1 MRGSGSTGSCR
12 GASHPCTPLEGS
24 HWRHSK
30 VRRKERENR
39 SVRAGLCSHTGH
51 RLSPAAARM
60 HSLTP
65 SLLPAKP
72 KGVGGIKK
80 GLFFPIPISF
90 LSMGY
95 KKCLF
100 AGLPFGKGK
109 KHCPFCDTRE
119 LDLWTYSMAVGLS
132 DECLMC

>member
-1 MRGSGSTGSCR
+1 MYSTGRVSLETQQSKEEGERKQISESRPPPHRAQAQPCSC
-12 GASHPCTPLEGS
+12 
-24 HWRHSK
+24 
-30 VRRKERENR
+30 
-39 SVRAGLCSHTGH
+39 
-51 RLSPAAARM
+51 M
-60 HSLTP
+60 HALTP

-80 GLFFPIPISF
+80 GLSFPIPIGF

>member
-51 RLSPAAARM
+51 RLSPAAART

-80 GLFFPIPISF
+80 GLSFPIPISF
-90 LSMGY
+90 LSTGY

>member
-1 MRGSGSTGSCR
+1 MYSTGRVS
-12 GASHPCTPLEGS
+12 LETQQ
-24 HWRHSK
+24 SK
-30 VRRKERENR
+30 EEGERKQISESRPP
-39 SVRAGLCSHTGH
+39 HTGH
-51 RLSPAAARM
+51 RLSPAAACM

-80 GLFFPIPISF
+80 GLSFPIPISF
-90 LSMGY
+90 LSTGY